1 MTLHLIWTITLPER
15 MPIIILY
22 DSTSTL
28 FLVDHL
34 HPSVSSIL
42 TKRRTG
48 EYIQSVVILTLIK
61 DINLTGS
68 MVECSI
74 TNLDSEST
82 VVDVNS
88 AGNRIFFSNVL

>member
-15 MPIIILY
+15 IPITILY

-28 FLVDHL
+28 FVVDDLHL
-34 HPSVSSIL
+34 SVSSIL